1 MDMLIPDM
9 GNEVKG
15 ECSVPGHEG
24 KTEVLSYS
32 HGVAM
37 PINGDSSAPERT
49 LGKPNLGAGL

>member
-1 MDMLIPDM
+1 MDMLILDM

-15 ECSVPGHEG
+15 ECSVPGYER
-24 KTEVLSYS
+24 KAEVLSYS

-37 PINGDSSAPERT
+37 PINGDSSALERT